1 MFCGCRGSC
10 EKISFN
16 RHHCGQRKMGLKTSM
31 SRGLCSPLLCLMIA
45 TTFDYIVDLH
55 LLMVI
60 ILERAIAMLKV
71 VAPAAANLALPD

>member
-1 MFCGCRGSC
+1 
-10 EKISFN
+10 
-16 RHHCGQRKMGLKTSM
+16 
-31 SRGLCSPLLCLMIA
+31 MIA

-71 VAPAAANLALPD
+71 VAPAAANLALPDWLADRKWAKRWIVGEAEASLVSETSLSTWKLPS